1 MVSVTS
7 CGAFNCGVLV
17 RQNNDGAFGE
27 HGTTSTSSFRD
38 GGRTS
43 NPNLPRIK
51 TSSDVIQCS
60 RPVPSTNTT
69 VVHCRDSCAL
79 FCGRRRALNRVL
91 RFPQRPSVRQGSDV
105 TLQYV
110 GAVVV
115 CPSHER
121 GTLHMLFRPVAR
133 KNFAFSHLVTV
144 PRRWVS
150 SSGVHRGSTDCL
162 IFKLIEWCFTF
173 RLTVVGVDEC
183 GNV

>member
-1 MVSVTS
+1 MVSVTI
-7 CGAFNCGVLV
+7 CGAVKCGVVV
-17 RQNNDGAFGE
+17 RQNSDGAFGE

-38 GGRTS
+38 GGRTA

-51 TSSDVIQCS
+51 TSSDVIQWS

-69 VVHCRDSCAL
+69 VVHCRDSCA
-79 FCGRRRALNRVL
+79 
-91 RFPQRPSVRQGSDV
+91 

-162 IFKLIEWCFTF
+162 IFKLIEWWFTF

-183 GNV
+183 ANV